1 MGRHVGRAAGEIDIY
16 PSRIL
21 FSGIL
26 KAKISA
32 DLFNARFNLLNVVH
46 GMVSFADDP
55 TCNFMSVSTQP
66 NGSGVLAQQH
76 THEDGLVHAVWHI

>member
-1 MGRHVGRAAGEIDIY
+1 
-16 PSRIL
+16 
-21 FSGIL
+21 
-26 KAKISA
+26 
-32 DLFNARFNLLNVVH
+32 
-46 GMVSFADDP
+46 MVSFADDP